1 MRPLA
6 AMGAALLLAT
16 LQAALL
22 RHVGG
27 GAFSLC
33 LPAAVVVH
41 LALGAGNVEGA
52 VGAAGVGLVLD
63 LALGTPKGLFTSLA
77 VLVFLVARAVGT
89 AVHVQGRI
97 GYAVLTGAAALALA
111 VGALGLTRLV
121 ALPEAQPGWDLLP
134 RAVLEAALTGL
145 LAPLIQAGLRRLD
158 GLLGDEAPELV
169 G

>member
-1 MRPLA
+1 LRPLVA
-6 AMGAALLLAT
+6 ILAALLLAT

-33 LPAAVVVH
+33 LPAAVLVH

-63 LALGTPKGLFTSLA
+63 LVLGTPKGLFTSLA
-77 VLVFLVARAVGT
+77 VVVFLAARAVGT

-97 GYAVLTGAAALALA
+97 GYASLTAAAALGLS

-121 ALPEAQPGWDLLP
+121 TPPEAQPAWELLP
-134 RAVLEAALTGL
+134 RAVLEGALTGL
-145 LAPLIQAGLRRLD
+145 VAPLIQVGLRRLD